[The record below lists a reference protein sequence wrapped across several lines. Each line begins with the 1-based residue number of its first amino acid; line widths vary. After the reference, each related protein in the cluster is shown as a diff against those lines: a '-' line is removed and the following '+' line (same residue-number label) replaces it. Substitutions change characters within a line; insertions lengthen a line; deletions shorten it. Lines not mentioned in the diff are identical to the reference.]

1 VTIHIRAG
9 WDNDNMA
16 PQGHANVLT
25 HSGDEVRAPR
35 QEWVV
40 GLALCVLTAAYLA
53 WTVQW
58 SQAPAEDAAMLLRY
72 AEHVALGHGFVW
84 NIGDPP
90 LDGATD
96 FLFVVAVAA
105 VARLGASVE
114 TAARLLA
121 AVAHIATVFLV
132 YFVPRRLFRASPVLC
147 ASIALFVAA
156 GPAKLYVA
164 SAFGTT
170 FFGVWVALLWTAALV
185 AMERRSP
192 LADGALPVLAC
203 LLGMARPEGAILGV
217 AVMMA
222 VAASRGAQA
231 ARAFARFA
239 LWFGVLGGVYFLA
252 RWRYF
257 GHPLPNPFY
266 VKGGGHLY
274 WLSLRAAGG
283 NAVRLTG
290 PLLILLPLGFASAIG
305 TRRVLFVAW
314 PVAVFIGIWLLLSDE
329 MNYAM
334 RFQYALLPL
343 IAIAAPG
350 IAIGADQAWRDRVW
364 PLLAARWRAALA
376 ASATIAVVLLCMLQH
391 RTYPPAPN
399 DSRREAG
406 MLLAAYRGRGY
417 TMVVSEAGLLPF
429 YSGWR
434 AIDGWGLNDEEI
446 ARTGRLTEEYLERSR
461 PALIVFHAYS
471 SPIMPLQR
479 VPDRWDAMALLLRDF
494 AEARSYR
501 LAASF
506 GVKPDDTHTFYVRP
520 DLPDTDRLVE
530 GIRAM
535 RYYYAETGELSLD
548 FAHLGR

>member
-1 VTIHIRAG
+1 MPPH
-9 WDNDNMA
+9 
-16 PQGHANVLT
+16 GHANVLT
-25 HSGDEVRAPR
+25 HAADEVLAPR
-35 QEWVV
+35 PDWLA
-40 GLALCVLTAAYLA
+40 GLALGVLTAAYLA

-58 SQAPAEDAAMLLRY
+58 GQAPTEDAAMLLRY
-72 AEHVALGHGFVW
+72 AEHVAQGHGFVW

-114 TAARLLA
+114 TAARLLGA
-121 AVAHIATVFLV
+121 FAHIATVFLV
-132 YFVPRRLFRASPVLC
+132 YFVPRRLFRASPALC
-147 ASIALFVAA
+147 AAIALFVAV
-156 GPAKLYVA
+156 GPAKLYIA

-170 FFGVWVALLWTAALV
+170 FFGVWVALLWTTALV
-185 AMERRSP
+185 AMERRSQMV
-192 LADGALPVLAC
+192 DGALPVLAC

-217 AVMMA
+217 AVIMT
-222 VAASRGAQA
+222 VAASRGEHA
-231 ARAFARFA
+231 ARAFARLA
-239 LWFGVLGGVYFLA
+239 LWFGVLGGAYFLA

-283 NAVRLTG
+283 NAVRLAG
-290 PLLILLPLGFASAIG
+290 PLLTLLPLGFATDVG
-305 TRRVLFVAW
+305 TRRLLLLAW
-314 PVAVFIGIWLLLSDE
+314 PVAVFTGVWLLLSDE

-350 IAIGADQAWRDRVW
+350 IAVGADQTWRDRVW
-364 PLLAARWRAALA
+364 PLLETKWRAALA
-376 ASATIAVVLLCMLQH
+376 TSAAVAVALLCLLQH
-391 RTYPPAPN
+391 RAYAPAPK

-406 MLLAAYRGRGY
+406 MMLAAYRDRGY
-417 TMVVSEAGLLPF
+417 TMAVSEAGLLPL

-434 AIDGWGLNDEEI
+434 AIDTWGLNDEEI
-446 ARTGRLTEEYLERSR
+446 ARTGGLTEDYLERSR
-461 PALIVFHAYS
+461 PALIMFHAYS
-471 SPIMPLQR
+471 SPIMPLR
-479 VPDRWDAMALLLRDF
+479 RAPDRWDAMALLLRDF
-494 AEARSYR
+494 AEGRGYR

-520 DLPDTDRLVE
+520 DLPDADRLVE
-530 GIRAM
+530 AIRAM
-535 RYYYAETGELSLD
+535 QYYYVETGELSVD
-548 FAHLGR
+548 YAHLGR

>member
-1 VTIHIRAG
+1 MPPH
-9 WDNDNMA
+9 
-16 PQGHANVLT
+16 GHANVLT
-25 HSGDEVRAPR
+25 HAADEVQAPR
-35 QEWVV
+35 QDWVV
-40 GLALCVLTAAYLA
+40 GLALSFLTAAYLA
-53 WTVQW
+53 ATVRW
-58 SQAPAEDAAMLLRY
+58 NQAPTEDAAMLLRY
-72 AEHVALGHGFVW
+72 DEHVAQGHGFVW

-114 TAARLLA
+114 TAARVLGA
-121 AVAHIATVFLV
+121 FAHIVTVFLV

-147 ASIALFVAA
+147 AAIALFVAA
-156 GPAKLYVA
+156 GPAKLYIA

-185 AMERRSP
+185 ATERRSP

-222 VAASRGAQA
+222 VAASRGPQA
-231 ARAFARFA
+231 VPAFARFA
-239 LWFGVLGGVYFLA
+239 LWFGVLGGAYFLA

-274 WLSLRAAGG
+274 WSSLAAAGG
-283 NAVRLTG
+283 NAVRLAG
-290 PLLILLPLGFASAIG
+290 PLLTLLPLGFASAAGI
-305 TRRVLFVAW
+305 RRLMLLVW
-314 PVAVFIGIWLLLSDE
+314 PVAVFTGVWLLLSNE

-334 RFQYALLPL
+334 RFQYAVLPL

-350 IAIGADQAWRDRVW
+350 IAADANQAWRERIW
-364 PLLAARWRAALA
+364 PLLAPRWRAALT
-376 ASATIAVVLLCMLQH
+376 ASAAVAVTLMVMLQH
-391 RTYPPAPN
+391 RTYAPAPG

-406 MLLAAYRGRGY
+406 MLLAAYRDRGY
-417 TMVVSEAGLLPF
+417 TMAVSEAGLLPF

-434 AIDGWGLNDEEI
+434 AIDSWGLNDEAI

-461 PALIVFHAYS
+461 PALIMFHAYS
-471 SPIMPLQR
+471 SPIMRLQR
-479 VPDRWDAMALLLRDF
+479 APERWDAMVLVLRDF
-494 AEARSYR
+494 AEARGYR

-520 DLPDTDRLVE
+520 DLPDTDRIVE
-530 GIRAM
+530 AIRAM
-535 RYYYAETGELSLD
+535 RYYYVETGELSLD
-548 FAHLGR
+548 FAHLAR

>member
-1 VTIHIRAG
+1 
-9 WDNDNMA
+9 MA
-16 PQGHANVLT
+16 PHGHANVLT
-25 HSGDEVRAPR
+25 HSADEVQAPR

-40 GLALCVLTAAYLA
+40 GLSLCVLAAAYLA

-72 AEHVALGHGFVW
+72 AEHVAQGHGFVW

-105 VARLGASVE
+105 VARLGASAE
-114 TAARLLA
+114 TAARLLGA
-121 AVAHIATVFLV
+121 AAHIVTVFLV
-132 YFVPRRLFRASPVLC
+132 YFVPRRLFRASPALC
-147 ASIALFVAA
+147 AAIALYVAA
-156 GPAKLYVA
+156 GPARLYIA
-164 SAFGTT
+164 AAFGTT

-231 ARAFARFA
+231 ARTLARFA
-239 LWFGVLGGVYFLA
+239 LWFGVLGGAYFLA

-283 NAVRLTG
+283 NAVRLAG

-305 TRRVLFVAW
+305 IRRLLFLAW
-314 PVAVFIGIWLLLSDE
+314 PVAVFIGMWLLLSDE

-334 RFQYALLPL
+334 RFQYAVLPL
-343 IAIAAPG
+343 MAIAVPG

-376 ASATIAVVLLCMLQH
+376 ASAAIAVVLLFMAAASHLPARAERQPSGGRHAAGCVSRPRLH
-391 RTYPPAPN
+391 DGGIGGRPPAV
-399 DSRREAG
+399 
-406 MLLAAYRGRGY
+406 L
-417 TMVVSEAGLLPF
+417 F
-429 YSGWR
+429 
-434 AIDGWGLNDEEI
+434 
-446 ARTGRLTEEYLERSR
+446 
-461 PALIVFHAYS
+461 
-471 SPIMPLQR
+471 
-479 VPDRWDAMALLLRDF
+479 
-494 AEARSYR
+494 R
-501 LAASF
+501 LA
-506 GVKPDDTHTFYVRP
+506 R
-520 DLPDTDRLVE
+520 DRCLGTE
-530 GIRAM
+530 RRRDRQNRTSHRGIP
-535 RYYYAETGELSLD
+535 SN
-548 FAHLGR
+548 AHARR

>member
-1 VTIHIRAG
+1 
-9 WDNDNMA
+9 
-16 PQGHANVLT
+16 VLT
-25 HSGDEVRAPR
+25 HSVDEGQAPR
-35 QEWVV
+35 QEWVI
-40 GLALCVLTAAYLA
+40 GLALSVVTAAYLA
-53 WTVQW
+53 WTVRW
-58 SQAPAEDAAMLLRY
+58 NQAPAEDAAMLLRY
-72 AEHVALGHGFVW
+72 AEHVAQGHGFVW

-105 VARLGASVE
+105 VARLGAPVE
-114 TAARLLA
+114 SAARLLGA
-121 AVAHIATVFLV
+121 AAHMVTVFLV
-132 YFVPRRLFRASPVLC
+132 YFVPRPLFRVSPVLC
-147 ASIALFVAA
+147 GAVALFVAT
-156 GPAKLYVA
+156 GPAKLYIG

-185 AMERRSP
+185 AMERRSQ

-222 VAASRGAQA
+222 VAGSRGAQA
-231 ARAFARFA
+231 ARTVARFA

-274 WLSLRAAGG
+274 WSSLRAAGG
-283 NAVRLTG
+283 NAVRLAG
-290 PLLILLPLGFASAIG
+290 PLLALLPLGFANAPG
-305 TRRVLFVAW
+305 MRRLVFLAW
-314 PVAVFIGIWLLLSDE
+314 PVAVFTGAWLLLSDE

-334 RFQYALLPL
+334 RFQYAVLPL
-343 IAIAAPG
+343 IAIAGPG
-350 IAIGADQAWRDRVW
+350 IAAGADQAWRERVW
-364 PLLAARWRAALA
+364 PLLQPRWRAALT
-376 ASATIAVVLLCMLQH
+376 ASAAVAVALMLTLQH
-391 RTYPPAPN
+391 RTYAPAPN

-406 MLLAAYRGRGY
+406 MLLAAYRDRGY
-417 TMVVSEAGLLPF
+417 TMAVSEAGLLPF

-434 AIDGWGLNDEEI
+434 AIDTWGLNDGEI

-461 PALIVFHAYS
+461 PALIMFHAYS
-471 SPIMPLQR
+471 SPIVLLQGA
-479 VPDRWDAMALLLRDF
+479 PDRWGAMVRMLRDF
-494 AEARSYR
+494 AEARGYR

-506 GVKPDDTHTFYVRP
+506 GVKPDDAHTFYVRP
-520 DLPDTDRLVE
+520 DLPDADRIVDA
-530 GIRAM
+530 IRGM
-535 RYYYAETGELSLD
+535 RYYYVETGELALD